1 MAEMLNDIAAV
12 EIDVFDQRPAIV
24 AIKDHVFV
32 FTWRA
37 AAFHHDT
44 YCVRRSDRRVRDIGR
59 NKKRFPFANEM
70 IHDAIS
76 LPDAHPDIAFE
87 LVKIFLR
94 IDEMKIVPRVRTFD
108 HHHEKVAAIIQVA
121 VAHWW
126 LEFVPVFLDPA
137 CQVDRGLHR
146 GYAFL

>member
-12 EIDVFDQRPAIV
+12 EIDVFDQRTTII
-24 AIKDHVFV
+24 AIKDDVLVLTRRPPPLHHNPNCI
-32 FTWRA
+32 WRP
-37 AAFHHDT
+37 
-44 YCVRRSDRRVRDIGR
+44 DRRVRDIGR

-94 IDEMKIVPRVRTFD
+94 IDEMEIVPGIRTFND
-108 HHHEKVAAIIQVA
+108 HHEKIA
-121 VAHWW
+121 
-126 LEFVPVFLDPA
+126 PVVEITIA
-137 CQVDRGLHR
+137 DRR
-146 GYAFL
+146 FE